1 MELNILEQGLATNRT
16 IFEQSLEQPIDTEFT
31 LPDYYPEVERILKC
45 RVVPRLSSKA
55 LNGGTLV
62 IDGTAAITLIYAS
75 AEGEI
80 SGFDYQ
86 LPFSKTVDS
95 ACAQAE
101 PSDGLFV
108 FCSVMLDYATCRA
121 VTPRRIN
128 VRGSVVMRPKVVC
141 RKTMEIIADIDNDCV
156 QTKKKETRAT
166 VPVSVTEKQ
175 FSLEEEMEIP
185 QGKPTALSVIRSSA
199 AAIVTECKII
209 SNKAV
214 VKGRLC
220 IDALYRTEAGCD
232 CFKNEIPFN
241 QIVDVF
247 GIDEDCTATAKA
259 EVCAFDLRTKTGMS
273 GEARTFVAD
282 ARINLCIE
290 AFCERDVSLVC
301 DAFSTRFGE
310 NISRSDVALER
321 FVQRADETFL
331 CKKTVEFPDG
341 TFSALT
347 DVWCDAGS
355 GAVRTEGETVIISG
369 EIGVC
374 VLGRDTQGG
383 AVFYERP
390 APFEYRLRLDR
401 AVENPHCT
409 PQVQISGL
417 DYELSGSSRVEIRAE
432 LKITAAVTETFTASA
447 LSEFSLD
454 EEHPKNRGDAALVIY
469 FADSGEKLW
478 DIAKRYNTSPTEI
491 ASVNEL
497 ETETLDNGRML
508 LIPRV

>member
-1 MELNILEQGLATNRT
+1 MELNILEQGLAANRT

-62 IDGTAAITLIYAS
+62 IDGTASITLIYAS

-86 LPFSKTVDS
+86 LPFSKAVDS

-108 FCSVMLDYATCRA
+108 FCSVLLDYATCRA
-121 VTPRRIN
+121 VTSRRIS
-128 VRGSVVMRPKVVC
+128 VRGSVIIKPRVVC
-141 RKTMEIIADIDNDCV
+141 RKTTEILADIDDVCV
-156 QTKKKETRAT
+156 QMKKGEAKAT
-166 VPVSVTEKQ
+166 VPLSVTEKQ
-175 FSLEEEMEIP
+175 FSLEEEIEIP
-185 QGKPTALSVIRSSA
+185 QENPAALSVIRSSA
-199 AAIVTECKII
+199 AAIVTECKVI

-220 IDALYRTEAGCD
+220 IDALYRAESGCH
-232 CFKNEIPFN
+232 CFKSELPFN

-247 GIDEDCTATAKA
+247 GVEEDCTATARA
-259 EVCAFDLRTKTGMS
+259 EVCVFDLRTRTGMS
-273 GEARTFVAD
+273 GEARSFTAD

-290 AFCERDVSLVC
+290 AFCEREVPLVY

-321 FVQRADETFL
+321 FVQSADETFL
-331 CKKTVEFPDG
+331 CKKTIEFPDG
-341 TFSALT
+341 TFSGLT
-347 DVWCDAGS
+347 DVWCDTG
-355 GAVRTEGETVIISG
+355 GETVRIEGDVVIISG

-374 VLGRDTQGG
+374 ILGKDTQGG

-390 APFEYRLRLDR
+390 APFEYRLRLNETP
-401 AVENPHCT
+401 ENLRCT

-417 DYELSGSSRVEIRAE
+417 NYELSGTGRVEIRAE
-432 LKITAAVTETFTASA
+432 LKITAAVTETKTVSV
-447 LSEFSLD
+447 LSGFSLD
-454 EEHPKNRGDAALVIY
+454 ESSPKNQGDSALVIY
-469 FADSGEKLW
+469 FADRGEKLW
-478 DIAKRYNTSPTEI
+478 DIAKRYNTSPAEI

-497 ETETLDNGRML
+497 EAEKLDNGKML

>member
-16 IFEQSLEQPIDTEFT
+16 IFEQSLEQSIDTEFT

-86 LPFSKTVDS
+86 VPFSKTVDS

-108 FCSVMLDYATCRA
+108 FCGVLLDYATCRA
-121 VTPRRIN
+121 VTPRRIS
-128 VRGSVVMRPKVVC
+128 VRGSVVMKPKVVC
-141 RKTMEIIADIDNDCV
+141 RKTVEIIADIDDDCV
-156 QTKKKETRAT
+156 QTQKGETKAT

-199 AAIVTECKII
+199 TAIVTECKII

-220 IDALYRTEAGCD
+220 IDALYRAESGCE

-241 QIVDVF
+241 QIIDVF
-247 GIDEDCTATAKA
+247 GIDEDCAATARA
-259 EVCAFDLRTKTGMS
+259 EICAFDLRTKTGMS

-282 ARINLCIE
+282 ARVGLCIE
-290 AFCERDVSLVC
+290 AFCERDVALIY
-301 DAFSTRFGE
+301 DAFSTRFRE
-310 NISRSDVALER
+310 NISRSDIALER
-321 FVQRADETFL
+321 FVQGADETFL
-331 CKKTVEFPDG
+331 CKKTIEFPDG
-341 TFSALT
+341 TFSGLT
-347 DVWCDAGS
+347 DVWCDAG
-355 GAVRTEGETVIISG
+355 GETVRAEGDTIIIAG
-369 EIGVC
+369 EITVC
-374 VLGRDTQGG
+374 ILGQDAQSG

-390 APFEYRLRLDR
+390 APFEYRLRLNKTP
-401 AVENPHCT
+401 ENLRCI

-417 DYELSGSSRVEIRAE
+417 DYELGGTGRVEIRAE
-432 LKITAAVTETFTASA
+432 LKITAAVTETVTVSV
-447 LSEFSLD
+447 LSDFSLD
-454 EEHPKNRGDAALVIY
+454 EDNPKSRGESALVIY
-469 FADSGEKLW
+469 FADQGEKLW

-497 ETETLDNGRML
+497 EAEKLDNGRML